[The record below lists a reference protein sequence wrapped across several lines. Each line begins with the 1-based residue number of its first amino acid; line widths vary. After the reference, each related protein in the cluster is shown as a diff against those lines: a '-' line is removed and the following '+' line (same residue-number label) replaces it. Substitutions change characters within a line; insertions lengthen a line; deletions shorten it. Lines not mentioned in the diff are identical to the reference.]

1 MHQNSYGEIDHPV
14 ATVGAQCNAY
24 SAVFMLSAMLALG
37 GPTRERERSGEAES
51 DSADEPLS
59 TPLVPVQLY
68 THLQCTTG
76 I

>member
-37 GPTRERERSGEAES
+37 GPTRERERRGEAES
-51 DSADEPLS
+51 ESGISALMSPSLR
-59 TPLVPVQLY
+59 L
-68 THLQCTTG
+68 
-76 I
+76 